1 MRLMFKKKY
10 NGMKKYLKGGIKYA
24 NNKYFYM
31 YNRCIYPFM
40 ENYSIYRNVTIK
52 PSCPWMADCVNNNVL
67 VCALRCG
74 CTSIRSIWNE
84 EPH

>member
-1 MRLMFKKKY
+1 MHISLYGKLF
-10 NGMKKYLKGGIKYA
+10 YL
-24 NNKYFYM
+24 
-31 YNRCIYPFM
+31 
-40 ENYSIYRNVTIK
+40 YRNVTIK

-67 VCALRCG
+67 VCVLRCG